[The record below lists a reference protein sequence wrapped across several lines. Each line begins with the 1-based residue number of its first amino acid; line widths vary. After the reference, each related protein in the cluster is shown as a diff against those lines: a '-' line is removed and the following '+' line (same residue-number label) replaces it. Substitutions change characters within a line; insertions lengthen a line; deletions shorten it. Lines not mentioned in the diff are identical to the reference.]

1 MHIFAFAGVTYVII
15 SQSYFLCV
23 FTKSISSYMF
33 LSVLNFIQLF
43 ATLSAVACQA
53 PISMGFS
60 TQEHWSEW
68 LFLPLRDLHDPE
80 NEPLLFASPVLNV
93 DSLPMSHWGSSYM
106 LLDKFG

>member
-1 MHIFAFAGVTYVII
+1 MTYVII

-60 TQEHWSEW
+60 KQVHWSEW

-80 NEPLLFASPVLNV
+80 NEPLLFASPILNV

>member
-1 MHIFAFAGVTYVII
+1 
-15 SQSYFLCV
+15 
-23 FTKSISSYMF
+23 MF
-33 LSVLNFIQLF
+33 LSVLKFIQLF

-80 NEPLLFASPVLNV
+80 NEPLLFASPILNV
-93 DSLPMSHWGSSYM
+93 DSLPMRHWGSPYM